1 MKTAQSASVFL
12 RAGHR
17 FRWRTPRWRSP
28 KKSPD
33 GRHRLVAVRVTGE
46 SGEIDPVAIPAPAA
60 ADSTSPGAAEA
71 PFSVC
76 DVWAEHP
83 LYELLTVEDVQ
94 IFAGIETLQ
103 EMKLIPLPENTA
115 PRDAAGEVRVT
126 PQDL

>member
-1 MKTAQSASVFL
+1 MDENGTIRVRVFTGRAQIPLEDATVAVTQNPRTAGTAWSPSAS
-12 RAGHR
+12 RESGKS
-17 FRWRTPRWRSP
+17 TRSP
-28 KKSPD
+28 SPPRRGGQHLA
-33 GRHRLVAVRVTGE
+33 GRRGSAL
-46 SGEIDPVAIPAPAA
+46 
-60 ADSTSPGAAEA
+60 
-71 PFSVC
+71 SVC

-94 IFAGIETLQ
+94 IFAGVETLQ

>member
-1 MKTAQSASVFL
+1 MDENGTIRVRVFTGRAQIPLEDATVAIPKT
-12 RAGHR
+12 
-17 FRWRTPRWRSP
+17 
-28 KKSPD
+28 PD
-33 GRHRLVAVRVTGE
+33 GRHADRRPRHGE
-46 SGEIDPVAIPAPAA
+46 SGEIDPVAHPRPARGGQHLA
-60 ADSTSPGAAEA
+60 GAAEA

-94 IFAGIETLQ
+94 IFAGVETLQ

-115 PRDAAGEVRVT
+115 PMGRGGRSARH